1 MHYYRPSK
9 FVYCHLKDGKV
20 IWIPVAAGIYKHLR
34 ETDLAGFLED
44 PAIVTDYT
52 RRALQIAP
60 WTNILREFPADV
72 GNG

>member
-1 MHYYRPSK
+1 M
-9 FVYCHLKDGKV
+9 